1 MPGAHQRV
9 QFLMTSCDGRF
20 RLDEQLGAL
29 ESRLGEA
36 DSHVQHLLGHST
48 ALWLAEGAEC
58 TGKDRTSGAEETQ
71 QAHDGSMGEGPGNH
85 DAAGAG
91 LNQQDPSGLPRAT
104 QQ

>member
-1 MPGAHQRV
+1 MLCNGHV
-9 QFLMTSCDGRF
+9 

-48 ALWLAEGAEC
+48 ALWLAEGTQC
-58 TGKDRTSGAEETQ
+58 KDKDSTGGAEETK
-71 QAHDGSMGEGPGNH
+71 QAHDSIMGEDAGK
-85 DAAGAG
+85 DEAAGAD
-91 LNQQDPSGLPRAT
+91 LNRPPSLLTAT